1 MFSNSC
7 RRGGSRGG
15 RNNNNRAPKKDVT
28 AMDLDAEMDAY
39 MAADVNDGL
48 SVFIIIN
55 RLPLLFPLLMPLVNL

>member
-1 MFSNSC
+1 
-7 RRGGSRGG
+7 
-15 RNNNNRAPKKDVT
+15 
-28 AMDLDAEMDAY
+28 MDLDAEMDAY